1 MEERIIKRDT
11 TLQIRLDPRIKL
23 KFKVWCSLNETD
35 MTAVLLNIIQD
46 KIKQLPQNIQ

>member
-1 MEERIIKRDT
+1 MEERIIKRD

-35 MTAVLLNIIQD
+35 MTAVILNIIQN